1 MSYIKINDILK
12 KRGKKPV
19 RISPAAMEGARI
31 KVLVGSC
38 AHCAK
43 LKDNVLEAAK
53 RLDIPESDIE
63 VVTDLARIVKM
74 GVMVTP
80 SLIVNGM
87 IVSSGKALSA
97 EEIIPLLESTDDNL
111 L

>member
-12 KRGKKPV
+12 KRGKNPV
-19 RISPAAMEGARI
+19 RISSAAMDGARI
-31 KVLVGSC
+31 KVLIGSC

-43 LKDNVLEAAK
+43 LKDNVFEAAK
-53 RLDIPESDIE
+53 RLGMAQSEIE
-63 VVTDLARIVKM
+63 VISDLARMVKM

-80 SLIVNGM
+80 SLIVNGQ
-87 IVSSGKALSA
+87 IVSSGKALSVDD
-97 EEIIPLLESTDDNL
+97 IIPLLETKGDSL

>member
-12 KRGKKPV
+12 KRGKSPV
-19 RISPAAMEGARI
+19 RVSHAAMEGARI

-38 AHCAK
+38 AHCAR

-53 RLDIPESDIE
+53 RLDISESDIE
-63 VVTDLARIVKM
+63 IISDLARIVKM

-80 SLIVNGM
+80 SLIVDGR
-87 IVSSGKALSA
+87 IVSSGKALSVD
-97 EEIIPLLESTDDNL
+97 EIIPLLESKNDNL

>member
-19 RISPAAMEGARI
+19 RVSHAAMEGARI
-31 KVLVGSC
+31 KVLIGSC

-63 VVTDLARIVKM
+63 VISDLARIVKL

-80 SLIVNGM
+80 SLIVDGR

-97 EEIIPLLESTDDNL
+97 DEIIPLLESKNDNL